1 MHMALEAS
9 MIHLGSKVNMISELD
24 DIDELVRV
32 YRSRVLRYVVYSIK
46 DQDLAE
52 TITQDCFLKA
62 YAGRAS
68 FRGDCSVSTWLMSI
82 ANNLMRDRLRT
93 RKFQFWR
100 KAAATSLDITEMAAF
115 LPSGESTA
123 ENSLLARERLQRV
136 VDALDELSV
145 NQRAIFIM
153 KFSEEMDPT
162 EIAQAIGMPV
172 NTVKTH
178 LHRAITAIRKH
189 LGNTL

>member
-1 MHMALEAS
+1 

-178 LHRAITAIRKH
+178 LYRAITAIRKH
-189 LGNTL
+189 LGNTV

>member
-1 MHMALEAS
+1 MVLEAS

-93 RKFQFWR
+93 RKVQFWR

-178 LHRAITAIRKH
+178 LPRAITAIRKH
-189 LGNTL
+189 LGNTV

>member
-1 MHMALEAS
+1 MVLEAS

-93 RKFQFWR
+93 RKVQFWR

-189 LGNTL
+189 LGNTV

>member
-1 MHMALEAS
+1 
-9 MIHLGSKVNMISELD
+9 
-24 DIDELVRV
+24 
-32 YRSRVLRYVVYSIK
+32 
-46 DQDLAE
+46 
-52 TITQDCFLKA
+52 
-62 YAGRAS
+62 
-68 FRGDCSVSTWLMSI
+68 MSI